1 MEAAPLA
8 VALTLLAGSAH
19 AADPDPWVGPDKAF
33 HFSASAAAAMAGYGA
48 SATFLETPR
57 ARLVYGAS
65 VSLAAG
71 IGKELWDASGNGHP
85 SWKDLAWD
93 VAGLAVGLA
102 ICWLLDLW
110 L

>member
-48 SATFLETPR
+48 SATFLETPH
-57 ARLVYGAS
+57 
-65 VSLAAG
+65 
-71 IGKELWDASGNGHP
+71 EWM
-85 SWKDLAWD
+85 
-93 VAGLAVGLA
+93 
-102 ICWLLDLW
+102 LW
-110 L
+110 LDTGTH